1 VPEPILSRLE
11 RDQFWEALIEKFPRQ
26 IENWSMEDGTE
37 PGPRMTHG
45 TSVLAC
51 VFSPDGSLIAGAGGG
66 CLPGCDGS
74 IRIWDSKTGKEE
86 QVCRGHICGIYDL
99 AFDPLTGILASASE
113 DYSVVLWNLEQRDTI
128 SLAGGPP
135 VVKGHVAFAGTV
147 PRIAIGEVM
156 CYEEEECCVYVI
168 DLNTGMEIFRKLA
181 GYDKCIGS
189 MAFSSGGNHIVFST
203 EEIDGSEDSILWCYD
218 LVKSEAIWQRELRDT
233 NVMDLVYHGG
243 DGLIVASLS
252 LGSIPADYGCGL
264 RVLDPRSGETCGEM
278 TEMSE
283 EVPVLVIATSPM
295 EDLIVCVM
303 HDGRVELRNIPD
315 LELVKNLPKLSWKEP
330 ARACSA
336 QFSPNGRT
344 IIIGDSAGGIHTYE
358 R

>member
-1 VPEPILSRLE
+1 MPEPILSRLE

-181 GYDKCIGS
+181 GYDKPPTGS
-189 MAFSSGGNHIVFST
+189 SSALPPVIRSST
-203 EEIDGSEDSILWCYD
+203 
-218 LVKSEAIWQRELRDT
+218 RRRP
-233 NVMDLVYHGG
+233 
-243 DGLIVASLS
+243 LS
-252 LGSIPADYGCGL
+252 YCVRWEQHRLKPAPKK
-264 RVLDPRSGETCGEM
+264 PRQARFPAC
-278 TEMSE
+278 
-283 EVPVLVIATSPM
+283 
-295 EDLIVCVM
+295 
-303 HDGRVELRNIPD
+303 
-315 LELVKNLPKLSWKEP
+315 LSW
-330 ARACSA
+330 RWSA
-336 QFSPNGRT
+336 YRFWPCCR
-344 IIIGDSAGGIHTYE
+344 
-358 R
+358 RW